1 MQNLMT
7 LTTVEQLQAMAHPI
21 RLHVLR
27 LLAGEPRTNKQ
38 LAARIGISPGR
49 LHFHVRE
56 LERAGLIVLVE
67 ERPRGGVIEKYYQAA
82 AENFTLG
89 HQLGIPAAVDTT
101 FVGATLEAARQ
112 EYARAINRLQ
122 QKSMVTAVQQG
133 EARLSEAQVAR
144 IKTHLQAISDELK
157 NADEDDPDAHPY
169 IFTGLFHSLADQTD
183 SADTAAPG

>member
-1 MQNLMT
+1 MQTLMT

-112 EYARAINRLQ
+112 EYTRAVNHVQ

-144 IKTHLQAISDELK
+144 IKTHLEAISDELK
-157 NADEDDPDAHPY
+157 NANEEASDTHPY
-169 IFTGLFHSLADQTD
+169 IFTGLFHTMAEQTD
-183 SADTAAPG
+183 QDGAAVAG